1 MLFRP
6 SLISAQL
13 LIVDSVHALRQCN
26 TLTLTLTCPCH
37 VVDASAVVSVYR
49 AANCRLRQC
58 HQKPI
63 PRWSHSQWKT
73 AKCDFWR
80 SEKAE
85 KLLQLGMTVRQIT
98 LQHWSGTVCSVFLF
112 LLYLILNW
120 PRSWFCLWKSALLL
134 QSIRRRWRRVKCHL
148 SSISA
153 QFIIADLVPL
163 VIFIRHVDIWHYI
176 VNSISHH
183 TTK

>member
-13 LIVDSVHALRQCN
+13 LIVDSVHALTQCN
-26 TLTLTLTCPCH
+26 TLTLTCPCH

-63 PRWSHSQWKT
+63 PRWSHRQWKT
-73 AKCDFWR
+73 AKCILLKKWKGSKIVPVRYDWETNNFTTLIWNDLLSIPLFYYTLFWIG
-80 SEKAE
+80 
-85 KLLQLGMTVRQIT
+85 LGLDSACERVHCFCNQFVVADA
-98 LQHWSGTVCSVFLF
+98 VC
-112 LLYLILNW
+112 
-120 PRSWFCLWKSALLL
+120 
-134 QSIRRRWRRVKCHL
+134 QCHL

-153 QFIIADLVPL
+153 QFIIVDLVPL

-183 TTK
+183 TTE